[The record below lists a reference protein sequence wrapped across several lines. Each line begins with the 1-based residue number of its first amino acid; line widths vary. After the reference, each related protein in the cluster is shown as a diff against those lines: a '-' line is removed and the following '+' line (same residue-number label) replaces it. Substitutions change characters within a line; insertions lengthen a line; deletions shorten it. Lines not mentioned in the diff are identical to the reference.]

1 MTKRHTPPALKS
13 NALVVVRKPSG
24 PHHCERCFGSVHTDH
39 TSSRGA
45 LTSRVPTITFGSES
59 RSTLLVAATLLLLL
73 FRGLPL
79 RRFRLQRAEI
89 ILQPIEP
96 LLPEPAIFLEPVVDA
111 LQRIQLDPARPPLRL
126 AAAGDQAGML
136 QHLEMPRDRG
146 PADVERFGQ
155 FRNRG
160 FAERQP
166 GQNRSTRWVGECL
179 KGGAEVVGR
188 HLY

>member
-1 MTKRHTPPALKS
+1 MTNRHTPPALKS

-126 AAAGDQAGML
+126 AAAGDQARVL
-136 QHLEMPRDRG
+136 QHLEMPGDRRSADVEWLRQFRDRG
-146 PADVERFGQ
+146 LAK
-155 FRNRG
+155 
-160 FAERQP
+160 RQP
-166 GQNRSTRWVGECL
+166 RQDRPAGRVGQSLEGR
-179 KGGAEVVGR
+179 AEVV
-188 HLY
+188 